1 MQICEIRLFI
11 FPDLLLSM
19 QTSTMP
25 PQGLGLRTGLYS
37 NAPALPRYS
46 VVKRGPGDSVA
57 WFFKNIFMPSIFFEL
72 YKSKCSSC

>member
-25 PQGLGLRTGLYS
+25 PQGLGLRIGLYS
-37 NAPALPRYS
+37 NAPALPRYN
-46 VVKRGPGDSVA
+46 VVKRDPGRFGSLV
-57 WFFKNIFMPSIFFEL
+57 
-72 YKSKCSSC
+72 